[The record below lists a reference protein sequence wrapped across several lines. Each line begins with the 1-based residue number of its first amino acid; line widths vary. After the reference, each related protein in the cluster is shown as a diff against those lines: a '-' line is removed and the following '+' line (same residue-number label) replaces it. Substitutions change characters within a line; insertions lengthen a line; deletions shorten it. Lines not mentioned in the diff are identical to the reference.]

1 MDISVETDGSL
12 VTVKVGGEV
21 DAHNCSELGEAIL
34 AAAPDD
40 SPKVVLDA
48 GELGF
53 IDSSAISE
61 LLRGRNELDA
71 RGGSLTLEH
80 TSSTV
85 RRVLEITGLLET
97 FGVT

>member
-61 LLRGRNELDA
+61 LLRIREELTE
-71 RGGSLTLEH
+71 RGGSLALRNLG
-80 TSSTV
+80 SSV
-85 RRVLEITGLLET
+85 RRVLEITGLLDT
-97 FGVT
+97 FDVS